1 MVETETGRAAT
12 EYNEA
17 QPARHGQRQT
27 CYMTAAVDVF
37 LVSRFLLI
45 VSRFLLPVSRSLA
58 CFEKVVRNHHSLPFP
73 CRVTRAYMTRVSWP
87 LALALSA

>member
-1 MVETETGRAAT
+1 MIEIEAGRAAT

-17 QPARHGQRQT
+17 QPARHGERLA

-37 LVSRFLLI
+37 LVSRFLL
-45 VSRFLLPVSRSLA
+45 PVSCSLA

-73 CRVTRAYMTRVSWP
+73 CWVTRAYMTRVSWL